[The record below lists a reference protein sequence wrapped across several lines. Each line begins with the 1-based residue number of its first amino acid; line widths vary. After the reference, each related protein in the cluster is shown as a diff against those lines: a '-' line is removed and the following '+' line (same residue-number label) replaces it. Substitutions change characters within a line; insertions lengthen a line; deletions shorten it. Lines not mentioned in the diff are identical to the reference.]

1 MCEDYTPG
9 MFLGLPAPP
18 ADQAGGVAVI
28 PVPYEGTV
36 CFGRGTAAGPGAIID
51 VSPHME
57 WYDEEVGVELD
68 RCGIVTCPPVPP
80 ADDPAQQ
87 MRRVYDACLA
97 QHQAGRLP
105 LLLGGEHSIT
115 APAVRAAADATGPV
129 SVLQFDAHADLRD
142 AYTGGK
148 YSHAAVMRRVGEITD
163 SFVQVGVRS
172 YSKAEAD
179 ECPGAIARLIRP
191 GRIRRD
197 LAGSVEA
204 ILSGLGENVYVTV
217 DMDVFDPSAA
227 PGVGTPEPG
236 GVGWLEVTAI
246 LRAVAEGRTI
256 RGADVVETAPIPG
269 QCVTE
274 FTAARLAA
282 KIIAY
287 VSAVRG

>member
-1 MCEDYTPG
+1 MVEDYTPG
-9 MFLGLPAPP
+9 AFLGLPPP
-18 ADQAGGVAVI
+18 PTGEAGRYAII

-36 CFGRGTAAGPGAIID
+36 CFGRGTAAGPAAILD
-51 VSPHME
+51 VSPQME
-57 WYDEEVGVELD
+57 WYDEETGVELD
-68 RCGIVTCPPVPP
+68 GCGIVTCPAVPP
-80 ADDPAQQ
+80 ADEPAEE
-87 MRRVYDACLA
+87 MRRVYDACRG
-97 QHQAGRLP
+97 QHEAGRFP

-115 APAVRAAADATGPV
+115 APAVRATVDARGPV

-148 YSHAAVMRRVGEITD
+148 CSHAAVMRRVGEITR

-172 YSKAEAD
+172 YSKEEAD
-179 ECPGAIARLIRP
+179 ECPEPIARLITPRQLREDWR
-191 GRIRRD
+191 GT
-197 LAGSVEA
+197 VEA
-204 ILSGLGENVYVTV
+204 IVSRLGEQVYVTV

-236 GVGWLEVTAI
+236 GLGWLEVTGI
-246 LRAVAEGRTI
+246 LRAVAEARTI
-256 RGADVVETAPIPG
+256 WAADVVETAPIPG

-287 VSAVRG
+287 TAADGR

>member
-1 MCEDYTPG
+1 MREDHTPG
-9 MFLGLPAPP
+9 SFLGLPPPP
-18 ADQAGGVAVI
+18 AGQAGGYAVI

-36 CFGRGTAAGPGAIID
+36 CFGRGTSRGPAAILD

-57 WYDEEVGVELD
+57 WYDEETGVELD
-68 RCGIVTCPPVPP
+68 RCGIVTGPPVPR
-80 ADDPAQQ
+80 ADDPAEQ
-87 MRRVYDACLA
+87 MRRVYDTCLA
-97 QHQAGRLP
+97 HHEAGRFP

-115 APAVRAAADATGPV
+115 APAVRAAADVIGPV
-129 SVLQFDAHADLRD
+129 SVLQLDAHADLRD

-148 YSHAAVMRRVGEITD
+148 YSHAAVMRRVSEITD

-179 ECPGAIARLIRP
+179 ECPDAIARVITPRQVR
-191 GRIRRD
+191 GD
-197 LAGSVEA
+197 WAGSVEA
-204 ILSGLGENVYVTV
+204 VLSRLRENVYVTV

-236 GVGWLEVTAI
+236 GLGWMEATGL
-246 LRAVAEGRTI
+246 LRAVSEARTI
-256 RGADVVETAPIPG
+256 RAADVVETAPIPG

-287 VSAVRG
+287 TIAVRG